1 MEEDVLLLV
10 QGKPIE
16 CSLKQTLLDKL
27 LSFSFFRRH
36 CWKVEEESIMG
47 SVGDI
52 SKQSSLP
59 SKTQCGSPLEEN
71 AFLIDV

>member
-1 MEEDVLLLV
+1 
-10 QGKPIE
+10 
-16 CSLKQTLLDKL
+16 
-27 LSFSFFRRH
+27 
-36 CWKVEEESIMG
+36 MG

-59 SKTQCGSPLEEN
+59 SKTQCTSPLEEN